1 MEVTFFDGHDELYH
15 YAKFGEDR
23 TTRAGYRCKNM
34 VFVCFFTD
42 RIAVKRQPVGI
53 KFTHRPKIRF
63 FAPQERLV
71 APIQLKL
78 DRADGHLGPLGCT
91 KFHFNRHRGVGM
103 RTQKCQKF
111 PLFGKEGRLP

>member
-1 MEVTFFDGHDELYH
+1 
-15 YAKFGEDR
+15 
-23 TTRAGYRCKNM
+23 M

-111 PLFGKEGRLP
+111 PLFGKESPSRGDFLDRFLKFVGAFIRLTMIH

>member
-1 MEVTFFDGHDELYH
+1 MGTTSSITMQSLGKIALRAPAIGAKTWCLY
-15 YAKFGEDR
+15 
-23 TTRAGYRCKNM
+23 
-34 VFVCFFTD
+34 VFFTD